1 MKKTLIFT
9 IIVSVLFLL
18 SDPFFTF
25 CDKWADIHSLGAE
38 LALGLITPWM
48 FLSFISCAFFFV
60 GSSAFM
66 CFRERN
72 AKHLIPILILAV
84 TAVVYIS
91 FSNADSFW
99 VRLVNFYLSNPYS

>member
-9 IIVSVLFLL
+9 IIISVLFLL

-25 CDKWADIHSLGAE
+25 CDDWADIYSLGAE
-38 LALGLITPWM
+38 MALGMITPLI
-48 FLSFISCAFFFV
+48 FALFISLAFFSVCFSV
-60 GSSAFM
+60 FM

-72 AKHLIPILILAV
+72 AKYLIPILILAV
-84 TAVVYIS
+84 TAVIYIS